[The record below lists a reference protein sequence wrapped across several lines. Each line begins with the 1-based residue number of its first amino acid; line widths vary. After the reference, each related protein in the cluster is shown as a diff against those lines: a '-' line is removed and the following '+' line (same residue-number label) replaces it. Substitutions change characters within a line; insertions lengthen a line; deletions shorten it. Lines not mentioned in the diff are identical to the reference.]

1 MFMSNYKNSFHV
13 CPTVKT
19 NKPLI
24 FKPLNQSKN
33 KINIKFKTKSQNNPS
48 PTIKSSSQFPANSI
62 PTTHGTTHMRPVTPL
77 LHSLNSKI
85 HNTNKRSKLF
95 KKKKN
100 EGRKNTT

>member
-1 MFMSNYKNSFHV
+1 MFMANYKNSFHV

-48 PTIKSSSQFPANSI
+48 PTIKALHNSQLIPFPQ
-62 PTTHGTTHMRPVTPL
+62 HMGQLTCDQ
-77 LHSLNSKI
+77 
-85 HNTNKRSKLF
+85 
-95 KKKKN
+95 
-100 EGRKNTT
+100 